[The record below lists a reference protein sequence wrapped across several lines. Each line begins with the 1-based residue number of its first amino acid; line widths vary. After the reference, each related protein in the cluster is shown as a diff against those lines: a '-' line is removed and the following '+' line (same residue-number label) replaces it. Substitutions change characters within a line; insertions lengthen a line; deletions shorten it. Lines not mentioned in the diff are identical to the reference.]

1 MQNNTT
7 IALMYDF
14 DNTLSTRD
22 MQEYD
27 FIPQLNMTAEE
38 FWAEANG
45 FAKANNTDGILAV
58 MLLMKQ
64 KALGTELCTRDKLV
78 ESGKKIEFHKGVLTW
93 FDRIN
98 AFAASNGVNLE
109 HYIISSGLKPMIEG
123 SAIGKYFKQIYACDF
138 VYDKSGQPIWPAV
151 AVNYTSKVQ
160 FLYRINKGVFD
171 VSENVRLNSFM
182 AEEERHVPFCN
193 MIYIGDGL
201 TDVPCMKL
209 TRQNGGQ
216 SIGVYKEGT
225 KNQYLIKEDRVN
237 FLVKADYSQNSEL
250 ELIVQTIIL
259 KVRAECQLE
268 RITHNQ
274 SKAVLKQMKSK

>member
-1 MQNNTT
+1 MQDMTT

-27 FIPQLNMTAEE
+27 FIPKINMKAED

-45 FAKANNTDGILAV
+45 FAKANHADGILAV

-64 KALGTELCTRDKLV
+64 KAKGTQLCTREKLV
-78 ESGKKIEFHKGVLTW
+78 ESGKKIKFNKGVLTW

-98 AFAASNGVNLE
+98 AFAVSNGVKLE

-123 SAIGKYFKQIYACDF
+123 SDIGKYFKEIYACDF
-138 VYDKSGQPIWPAV
+138 VYDKDGQPVWPAV
-151 AVNYTSKVQ
+151 SVNYSSKVQ

-171 VSENVRLNSFM
+171 VSENEKLNTFM
-182 AEEERHVPFCN
+182 AEEERYIPFCN
-193 MIYIGDGL
+193 MVYIGDGY

-209 TRQNGGQ
+209 TRQNGGH
-216 SIGVYKEGT
+216 SIGVYKEGA
-225 KNQYLIKEDRVN
+225 KNHYLMKEDRVD

-259 KVRAECQLE
+259 KVRAESQLE

-274 SKAVLKQMKSK
+274 TNILKQMKNK